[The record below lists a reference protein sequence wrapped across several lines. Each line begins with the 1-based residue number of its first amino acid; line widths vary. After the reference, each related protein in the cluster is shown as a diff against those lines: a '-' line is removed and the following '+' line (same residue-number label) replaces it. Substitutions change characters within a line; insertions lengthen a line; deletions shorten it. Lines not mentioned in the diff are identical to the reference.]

1 MSSETPNATGGSLYT
16 FPDLPQTHTIAEIA
30 SEADVLHR
38 QARDLQGRSGELRKN
53 SLILDLERRRNAE
66 AKKAPKAMLEEL
78 SDLGFA
84 WRDIAKIARVS
95 VAAVTKWRRGERVTE
110 SNRRR
115 LAEVL
120 ALVDMLTDRM
130 IDEPVSWLEM
140 RQRDNVA
147 LTAMDMFAAGRSD
160 LVLELASDYTDGV
173 ALDAAFDAF
182 EPNWR
187 ETRVDDAFETFVAD
201 DGVVSIRPKS

>member
-1 MSSETPNATGGSLYT
+1 
-16 FPDLPQTHTIAEIA
+16 
-30 SEADVLHR
+30 
-38 QARDLQGRSGELRKN
+38 
-53 SLILDLERRRNAE
+53 
-66 AKKAPKAMLEEL
+66 MLEEL